1 MTKNENV
8 RNVPE
13 LRFRGFTDAW
23 EKRRLEDLAVG
34 FEYGL
39 NAAATEFDGIHQ
51 YLRITDIDDAT
62 HEFMKNNITSPNAN
76 FDEVNDYLL
85 HEGDIVFARTGASTG
100 KTYRYKDSDGLT
112 YFAGF
117 LIRIKVKVGI
127 DGAFVYQSTL
137 LNEYNRYIKV
147 ASQRSGQL
155 GVNSKEYAK
164 YQLFV
169 PQTNEQHQI
178 GLFLSKIDDTVALHQ
193 RKHDLLLKLKKGY
206 LQKLFPQNGEVEPE
220 LRFSGFTDAWEKRK
234 LGKISSSYS
243 GGTPSASNKT
253 YYGGK
258 IPFIR
263 SAEIN
268 ENTTE
273 LFLTAEGL
281 TNSSAKMVT
290 KGTLLYALYGATS
303 GEVGISS
310 INGAINQAI
319 LAIIPNGSVLA
330 EFLAQW
336 LKLQKSQI
344 IEKYLQGGQ
353 GNLSASIVN
362 KLAIEIPS
370 LTEQKKITDTL
381 FNLDATIALHQRK
394 LDELKK
400 LKKAYLQKMFV

>member
-1 MTKNENV
+1 M
-8 RNVPE
+8 
-13 LRFRGFTDAW
+13 
-23 EKRRLEDLAVG
+23 EDLAVG

-220 LRFSGFTDAWEKRK
+220 LRFSGFTDAWEKRQFADIVNRVSQQDMSSTLPAVEYEDVVPDSGRLNKDVNSKNVLKKGIVFNNGDVLFGK
-234 LGKISSSYS
+234 LRPYLKNWLLADFS
-243 GGTPSASNKT
+243 GVAVGDFWVLRPV
-253 YYGGK
+253 
-258 IPFIR
+258 R
-263 SAEIN
+263 
-268 ENTTE
+268 
-273 LFLTAEGL
+273 
-281 TNSSAKMVT
+281 TNSHFLYYMIQSTTFQTVANQSSGTKMPRSDWKKVSKT
-290 KGTLLYALYGATS
+290 VFQMPILKEQAAIGTFMNT
-303 GEVGISS
+303 I
-310 INGAINQAI
+310 
-319 LAIIPNGSVLA
+319 
-330 EFLAQW
+330 
-336 LKLQKSQI
+336 
-344 IEKYLQGGQ
+344 
-353 GNLSASIVN
+353 
-362 KLAIEIPS
+362 
-370 LTEQKKITDTL
+370 
-381 FNLDATIALHQRK
+381 DATIALHQRK
-394 LDELKK
+394 SSHSFVK
-400 LKKAYLQKMFV
+400 LHLCSSIWIRPP

>member
-1 MTKNENV
+1 MTKNENE

-23 EKRRLEDLAVG
+23 EKR
-34 FEYGL
+34 
-39 NAAATEFDGIHQ
+39 
-51 YLRITDIDDAT
+51 
-62 HEFMKNNITSPNAN
+62 
-76 FDEVNDYLL
+76 
-85 HEGDIVFARTGASTG
+85 
-100 KTYRYKDSDGLT
+100 
-112 YFAGF
+112 
-117 LIRIKVKVGI
+117 
-127 DGAFVYQSTL
+127 
-137 LNEYNRYIKV
+137 
-147 ASQRSGQL
+147 
-155 GVNSKEYAK
+155 
-164 YQLFV
+164 
-169 PQTNEQHQI
+169 
-178 GLFLSKIDDTVALHQ
+178 
-193 RKHDLLLKLKKGY
+193 
-206 LQKLFPQNGEVEPE
+206 
-220 LRFSGFTDAWEKRK
+220 K
-234 LGKISSSYS
+234 LGNISSSYS

-353 GNLSASIVN
+353 GNLSASIVK
-362 KLAIEIPS
+362 KLAILNCQIKRN
-370 LTEQKKITDTL
+370 T
-381 FNLDATIALHQRK
+381 F
-394 LDELKK
+394 
-400 LKKAYLQKMFV
+400 